1 MANNL
6 FSPEWARYTSSA
18 RKAKGL
24 TRRQVA
30 RAAKVDASYVTLM
43 ERDGYIP
50 KREKVERI
58 GLVLSS
64 TDEAL
69 MAAGMLPKPLEKET
83 AKNQRWAS
91 LMERLPADAV
101 HTLELL
107 SRVSRARQNEGL
119 RVLAAYASVELHAC
133 EGCGD
138 DSRVCGC
145 DWGHARRRMGQDD
158 DGTFWAEQRL

>member
-1 MANNL
+1 MANNP

-69 MAAGMLPKPLEKET
+69 VAAGMLPKPLEKET

-119 RVLAAYASVELHAC
+119 RVLAAYASVELMLVLGV
-133 EGCGD
+133 EVELL
-138 DSRVCGC
+138 RPN
-145 DWGHARRRMGQDD
+145 
-158 DGTFWAEQRL
+158 GTG

>member
-1 MANNL
+1 MANNP

-69 MAAGMLPKPLEKET
+69 VAAGMLPKPLEKET

-119 RVLAAYASVELHAC
+119 RVLAAYASVELKRQPGPRRLAHA
-133 EGCGD
+133 
-138 DSRVCGC
+138 
-145 DWGHARRRMGQDD
+145 
-158 DGTFWAEQRL
+158 